1 LKVDIFIPCFIDQL
15 KPEIGFN
22 MIKVLQKAGCTVN
35 YNIEQTCCGQAA
47 FNAGH
52 WDEAREVAE
61 KFLHEVTNNNL
72 VCAGA
77 SCVGMMRNQYDQ
89 LFQNSSYHN
98 KYRQLQK
105 KAFDLSEFLVDVLK
119 VTHLGSRFFAKVTY
133 HDSCSALRECKI
145 KTQPRELLKNVEGL
159 ELVEM
164 DDCETCCGFGG
175 SFAVKY
181 EPISVVMSERKIE
194 HAINT
199 GAEYIV
205 STDYSCLLQLE
216 SIIKV
221 KGYNL
226 KTLHLADV
234 LAKGLQ

>member
-1 LKVDIFIPCFIDQL
+1 
-15 KPEIGFN
+15 
-22 MIKVLQKAGCTVN
+22 
-35 YNIEQTCCGQAA
+35 
-47 FNAGH
+47 
-52 WDEAREVAE
+52 
-61 KFLHEVTNNNL
+61 
-72 VCAGA
+72 
-77 SCVGMMRNQYDQ
+77 
-89 LFQNSSYHN
+89 
-98 KYRQLQK
+98 
-105 KAFDLSEFLVDVLK
+105 
-119 VTHLGSRFFAKVTY
+119 
-133 HDSCSALRECKI
+133 
-145 KTQPRELLKNVEGL
+145 
-159 ELVEM
+159 M